1 MDFLLAKASNF
12 RKMLVDL
19 GGDSEILQSFREEDL
34 VPLIK
39 SHLLPLYFT
48 GTLGAAVS
56 KVVEAYP
63 GADSEKVRRYLE
75 CFCECVLKDHV
86 G

>member
-12 RKMLVDL
+12 RKMLEEL
-19 GGDSEILQSFREEDL
+19 SPTSAALKQYSETDL
-34 VPLIK
+34 VPLIRAY
-39 SHLLPLYFT
+39 LMPLYLT
-48 GTLGAAVS
+48 GTMDVAVA
-56 KVVEAYP
+56 KVAEEFP
-63 GADSEKVRRYLE
+63 GADAEKVKRYLT